1 MKFNKNETKG
11 DKIMAYT
18 IAVLLVGCVIYLLT
32 HLFIF

>member
-11 DKIMAYT
+11 DKIMAYA
-18 IAVLLVGCVIYLLT
+18 IAVLMVGAVLYLFA